1 MAITKD
7 RFQVSDRKNQV
18 FSDFL
23 NDLSPHPITGDIV
36 RYVNENA
43 VNRSIRNLIFTNKGE
58 RLYQPSLGSDLYK
71 ILFEPMSTAISE
83 MLSQAIQTLIDE
95 HEPRA
100 KVLAVNVAPDLEGN
114 AYMVTIQYMI
124 INRQN
129 PITLNVTLTR
139 VR

>member
-7 RFQVSDRKNQV
+7 RFQNSDTKNQV
-18 FSDFL
+18 YSDFL
-23 NDLSPHPITGDIV
+23 NDLNPHPITGDVV

-43 VNRSIRNLIFTNKGE
+43 VNRSIRNLIFTNRGE
-58 RLYQPSLGSDLYK
+58 RLYQPNLGGDIYK
-71 ILFEPMSTAISE
+71 ILFEPMSTAVSQL
-83 MLSQAIQTLIDE
+83 LSQTIDSLIRD

-100 KVLAVNVAPDLEGN
+100 KVLAIDVAPDYDGN

>member
-1 MAITKD
+1 MAVTKD
-7 RFQVSDRKNQV
+7 RFQNSALKNQV

-23 NDLSPHPITGDIV
+23 NDLNPHPVTGDIV

-43 VNRSIRNLIFTNKGE
+43 VNRSIRNLIATNKGE
-58 RLYQPSLGSDLYK
+58 RLYQPNIGSDIYK
-71 ILFEPMSTAISE
+71 MLFEPMSE
-83 MLSQAIQTLIDE
+83 GVGQLLSASIQTLIGDY
-95 HEPRA
+95 EPRA
-100 KVLAVNVAPDLEGN
+100 KVLAVIAAPDYEGN
-114 AYMVTIQYMI
+114 AYAITIQYMI